1 MSKKQKNLA
10 AGTLRGKEALLE
22 WCKRQTVGYKNVRV
36 SNMTTSWRDGLA
48 FCAIIHR
55 YKPDLID
62 FQNLSKEDMLKNNEL
77 AFKVAEEQ
85 LGVPALLDARD
96 LVSMDVPDEQS
107 VMTYLSS
114 LFFSLNNFKPSGNI
128 SLAFSVLPK
137 RYLFDILADE
147 AYKRRFKLR
156 QREIIEKET
165 GRNSK
170 SQTLEDFLRRWS
182 NTYNLSQENITNLLK
197 DYDDTRENGAKP
209 TWTFLNSVFYVLQL
223 VTTIGKK
230 EIVVNFTPKS
240 STFCDQIR
248 HCRCRNIFNKNELF
262 HRGYG
267 NITPTTE
274 SGQILTVIY
283 ALVGIPLTV
292 LALKSIG
299 ELVNKAL
306 KSVTRPLHRK
316 FHSKNC
322 QERAC
327 DFMETGNT
335 CINLVSCIVTW
346 IIACALNTHL
356 ESKQSFI
363 TNSYSIFVTL
373 TTVGFGDIIPF
384 EDHLYVFIITVLPGL
399 CFMSSLIDSIVAYL
413 DKTRV
418 ATTRSFSLTGCCSA
432 KNEARIAAE

>member
-1 MSKKQKNLA
+1 MQ
-10 AGTLRGKEALLE
+10 
-22 WCKRQTVGYKNVRV
+22 
-36 SNMTTSWRDGLA
+36 
-48 FCAIIHR
+48 
-55 YKPDLID
+55 
-62 FQNLSKEDMLKNNEL
+62 
-77 AFKVAEEQ
+77 
-85 LGVPALLDARD
+85 
-96 LVSMDVPDEQS
+96 
-107 VMTYLSS
+107 
-114 LFFSLNNFKPSGNI
+114 
-128 SLAFSVLPK
+128 
-137 RYLFDILADE
+137 
-147 AYKRRFKLR
+147 
-156 QREIIEKET
+156 IEKET

-223 VTTIGKK
+223 VTTIG
-230 EIVVNFTPKS
+230 
-240 STFCDQIR
+240 
-248 HCRCRNIFNKNELF
+248 
-262 HRGYG
+262 YG

-283 ALVGIPLTV
+283 ALVGIPFTV

-335 CINLVSCIVTW
+335 CINLVSCILTW

-399 CFMSSLIDSIVAYL
+399 CFMSSLIDSIVSYL
-413 DKTRV
+413 DKTRE
-418 ATTRSFSLTGCCSA
+418 ATTRCFSLAGCCSA
-432 KNEARIAAE
+432 KNEARITAEVDLKNNQTLENNTTF

>member
-1 MSKKQKNLA
+1 
-10 AGTLRGKEALLE
+10 
-22 WCKRQTVGYKNVRV
+22 
-36 SNMTTSWRDGLA
+36 MTTNSNTRSA
-48 FCAIIHR
+48 FR
-55 YKPDLID
+55 
-62 FQNLSKEDMLKNNEL
+62 
-77 AFKVAEEQ
+77 VV
-85 LGVPALLDARD
+85 G
-96 LVSMDVPDEQS
+96 
-107 VMTYLSS
+107 
-114 LFFSLNNFKPSGNI
+114 LFFY
-128 SLAFSVLPK
+128 VLIGGAI
-137 RYLFDILADE
+137 FM
-147 AYKRRFKLR
+147 
-156 QREIIEKET
+156 QIEKET

-223 VTTIGKK
+223 VTTI
-230 EIVVNFTPKS
+230 
-240 STFCDQIR
+240 
-248 HCRCRNIFNKNELF
+248 
-262 HRGYG
+262 GYG

-335 CINLVSCIVTW
+335 CINIVSCTVTW

-384 EDHLYVFIITVLPGL
+384 EDHLYVFIIIVLPGL

-432 KNEARIAAE
+432 KNEARITAEVDLKNNQTLENNTTF

>member
-1 MSKKQKNLA
+1 MATNSSTRSA
-10 AGTLRGKEALLE
+10 FRVVGLL
-22 WCKRQTVGYKNVRV
+22 VYVLIG
-36 SNMTTSWRDGLA
+36 G
-48 FCAIIHR
+48 AI
-55 YKPDLID
+55 
-62 FQNLSKEDMLKNNEL
+62 FMQ
-77 AFKVAEEQ
+77 
-85 LGVPALLDARD
+85 
-96 LVSMDVPDEQS
+96 
-107 VMTYLSS
+107 
-114 LFFSLNNFKPSGNI
+114 
-128 SLAFSVLPK
+128 
-137 RYLFDILADE
+137 
-147 AYKRRFKLR
+147 
-156 QREIIEKET
+156 IEKET

-223 VTTIGKK
+223 VTTIG
-230 EIVVNFTPKS
+230 
-240 STFCDQIR
+240 
-248 HCRCRNIFNKNELF
+248 
-262 HRGYG
+262 YG

-283 ALVGIPLTV
+283 ALVGIPFTV

-335 CINLVSCIVTW
+335 CINLVSCILTW

-413 DKTRV
+413 DKTRE
-418 ATTRSFSLTGCCSA
+418 ATTRCFSLAGCCSA
-432 KNEARIAAE
+432 KNEARITAEVDLKNNQTLENNTTF

>member
-1 MSKKQKNLA
+1 MATNSSTRSA
-10 AGTLRGKEALLE
+10 FRVVGLL
-22 WCKRQTVGYKNVRV
+22 VYVLIG
-36 SNMTTSWRDGLA
+36 G
-48 FCAIIHR
+48 AI
-55 YKPDLID
+55 
-62 FQNLSKEDMLKNNEL
+62 FMQ
-77 AFKVAEEQ
+77 
-85 LGVPALLDARD
+85 
-96 LVSMDVPDEQS
+96 
-107 VMTYLSS
+107 
-114 LFFSLNNFKPSGNI
+114 
-128 SLAFSVLPK
+128 
-137 RYLFDILADE
+137 
-147 AYKRRFKLR
+147 
-156 QREIIEKET
+156 IEKET

-223 VTTIGKK
+223 VTTIG
-230 EIVVNFTPKS
+230 
-240 STFCDQIR
+240 
-248 HCRCRNIFNKNELF
+248 
-262 HRGYG
+262 YG

-283 ALVGIPLTV
+283 ALVGIPFTV

-432 KNEARIAAE
+432 KNEARITAEVDLKNNQTLENNTTF

>member
-1 MSKKQKNLA
+1 
-10 AGTLRGKEALLE
+10 
-22 WCKRQTVGYKNVRV
+22 
-36 SNMTTSWRDGLA
+36 MTTNSNTRSAFRVVGLLVYVLIGG
-48 FCAIIHR
+48 AI
-55 YKPDLID
+55 
-62 FQNLSKEDMLKNNEL
+62 FMQ
-77 AFKVAEEQ
+77 
-85 LGVPALLDARD
+85 
-96 LVSMDVPDEQS
+96 
-107 VMTYLSS
+107 
-114 LFFSLNNFKPSGNI
+114 
-128 SLAFSVLPK
+128 
-137 RYLFDILADE
+137 
-147 AYKRRFKLR
+147 
-156 QREIIEKET
+156 IEKET

-197 DYDDTRENGAKP
+197 DYDDARENGAKP

-223 VTTIGKK
+223 VTTIG
-230 EIVVNFTPKS
+230 
-240 STFCDQIR
+240 
-248 HCRCRNIFNKNELF
+248 
-262 HRGYG
+262 YG

-283 ALVGIPLTV
+283 AMVGIPLTV

-432 KNEARIAAE
+432 KNEARIAAEVDLKNNQTLENNTTF

>member
-1 MSKKQKNLA
+1 
-10 AGTLRGKEALLE
+10 
-22 WCKRQTVGYKNVRV
+22 
-36 SNMTTSWRDGLA
+36 MTTNSNTRSAFRVVGL
-48 FCAIIHR
+48 FVYVLIGGAI
-55 YKPDLID
+55 
-62 FQNLSKEDMLKNNEL
+62 FMQ
-77 AFKVAEEQ
+77 
-85 LGVPALLDARD
+85 
-96 LVSMDVPDEQS
+96 
-107 VMTYLSS
+107 
-114 LFFSLNNFKPSGNI
+114 
-128 SLAFSVLPK
+128 
-137 RYLFDILADE
+137 
-147 AYKRRFKLR
+147 
-156 QREIIEKET
+156 IEKET

-223 VTTIGKK
+223 VTTI
-230 EIVVNFTPKS
+230 
-240 STFCDQIR
+240 
-248 HCRCRNIFNKNELF
+248 
-262 HRGYG
+262 GYG

-413 DKTRV
+413 DKTRE
-418 ATTRSFSLTGCCSA
+418 ATTRCFSLAGCFSA
-432 KNEARIAAE
+432 KNEARITAEVDLKNNQTLENNTTF